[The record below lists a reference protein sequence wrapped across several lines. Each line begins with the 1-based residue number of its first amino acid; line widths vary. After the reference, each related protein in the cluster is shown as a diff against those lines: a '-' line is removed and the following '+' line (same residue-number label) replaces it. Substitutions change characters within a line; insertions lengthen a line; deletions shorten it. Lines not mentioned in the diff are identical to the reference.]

1 MVYYRFFFLSSFTG
15 NIGKY
20 SFVLLVNFKLQ
31 FQDGNSPTKAVL
43 WVNGIMVAAS

>member
-1 MVYYRFFFLSSFTG
+1 MVYYRFFFSSAPSQETL
-15 NIGKY
+15 K
-20 SFVLLVNFKLQ
+20 STLVLLVNFKLQ